1 MNASAGL
8 GRRGRVLFSAIGLLG
23 ITAGCDLSAPP
34 LMLDVGRDS
43 AALWVRNQDAEPLA
57 NCRVVLNGNWVV
69 TGVQL
74 RPELT
79 EQIAADRFGLP
90 AGRRLDELGSRPTV
104 AVTCHEPQF
113 RSGTFLL
120 DR

>member
-1 MNASAGL
+1 MNAKTAFAS
-8 GRRGRVLFSAIGLLG
+8 RGRLVLSALGLLG

-43 AALWVRNQDAEPLA
+43 AGLWVRNQDAEPVG
-57 NCRVVLNGNWVV
+57 NCRVVLNGNWAV
-69 TGVQL
+69 TGIQL
-74 RPELT
+74 RAGVT
-79 EQIAADRFGLP
+79 EHIAADRFDLP
-90 AGRRLDELGSRPTV
+90 GGRRLDDLGSRPTV
-104 AVTCHEPQF
+104 AITCHEPQF

>member
-43 AALWVRNQDAEPLA
+43 AGLWVRNRDAEPVGK
-57 NCRVVLNGNWVV
+57 CRVVLNDKWAV
-69 TGVQL
+69 TGIQL
-74 RPELT
+74 RPRVT
-79 EQIAADRFGLP
+79 EHIAADRFDLP
-90 AGRRLDELGSRPTV
+90 AGRRLDDLGSRPTV